1 MPVQWNSPTEIGRDA
16 ISFQKYIYILIG
28 LYGWEWFMSLD
39 FDYKVVTG
47 KHKFKWHF
55 IIYFI
60 NRYAT
65 LVGMIVYGVV
75 LNVRGGT
82 DKQCNTLWTV
92 IQTMGHLSVGTA
104 NVMLSVRAMAV
115 WKHNLYVVVGVSFIL
130 LGYWGVLLRDIVIFG
145 ARWEDDV
152 GCIITIAETNYVMG
166 VFIYAMVVDFII
178 LCLMGSKTGIRMDNR
193 TRLINILFI
202 DGLMYFILAFAVSLT
217 AVIFSVLNL
226 NPVLSLAGWV
236 PSVLVTSIAAC
247 RAVRHLSNFAERDG
261 NYPSMSRIR
270 PSALSFRV
278 SVPQRTQTRQAA
290 EASHLELDTKSEEQH
305 SEVTT
310 EDRTSEDDT
319 ALQNDPPQPRG
330 AEAV

>member
-1 MPVQWNSPTEIGRDA
+1 
-16 ISFQKYIYILIG
+16 
-28 LYGWEWFMSLD
+28 
-39 FDYKVVTG
+39 
-47 KHKFKWHF
+47 
-55 IIYFI
+55 
-60 NRYAT
+60 
-65 LVGMIVYGVV
+65 
-75 LNVRGGT
+75 
-82 DKQCNTLWTV
+82 
-92 IQTMGHLSVGTA
+92 
-104 NVMLSVRAMAV
+104 MAV

-226 NPVLSLAGWV
+226 NPVMSLAGWV

-261 NYPSMSRIR
+261 VYPSISRIR

-278 SVPQRTQTRQAA
+278 SVPQRTQTRPAA
-290 EASHLELDTKSEEQH
+290 EASHLELGTKNEGPH

-310 EDRTSEDDT
+310 EDRTSEDDN
-319 ALQNDPPQPRG
+319 AIQNDPPQPRG

>member
-1 MPVQWNSPTEIGRDA
+1 
-16 ISFQKYIYILIG
+16 
-28 LYGWEWFMSLD
+28 
-39 FDYKVVTG
+39 
-47 KHKFKWHF
+47 
-55 IIYFI
+55 
-60 NRYAT
+60 
-65 LVGMIVYGVV
+65 
-75 LNVRGGT
+75 
-82 DKQCNTLWTV
+82 
-92 IQTMGHLSVGTA
+92 
-104 NVMLSVRAMAV
+104 MAV

-217 AVIFSVLNL
+217 AVVSFAFSEHAGSMFEFELGADPGPIDLFQIFSVLNL